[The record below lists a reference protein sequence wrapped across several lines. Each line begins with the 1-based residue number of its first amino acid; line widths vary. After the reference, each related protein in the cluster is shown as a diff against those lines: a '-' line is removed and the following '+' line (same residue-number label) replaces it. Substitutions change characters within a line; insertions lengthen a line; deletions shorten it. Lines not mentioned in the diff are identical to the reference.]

1 MTNWPIGLSTGCF
14 YMTNIL
20 DCLETIRASG
30 FSMIEVVFSPA
41 HLDYKN
47 LSAVREAA
55 NKIDALGME
64 AYSFHAPFATDI
76 DISSPDA
83 GCREYA
89 LDEILKAVE
98 AAAVLGVHY
107 FVIHPGPENADIPSR
122 EERLVRIENVV
133 SVLNRVAMRCS
144 EVGIR
149 CVLENKLPHLLF
161 GNSSDIVWILGAL
174 ETNQVGACLDTGHAF
189 LSGELYNLVYKLT
202 PYLRMLH
209 VHDNRG
215 HSDEHCPPGDGRID
229 WGAFLRELIQVHF
242 HGAFILEIAGG
253 KEPSEIMARARR
265 GRSFLREHAR
275 RLMLE
280 MSAPVPH
287 R

>member
-1 MTNWPIGLSTGCF
+1 
-14 YMTNIL
+14 
-20 DCLETIRASG
+20 
-30 FSMIEVVFSPA
+30 
-41 HLDYKN
+41 
-47 LSAVREAA
+47 
-55 NKIDALGME
+55 
-64 AYSFHAPFATDI
+64 
-76 DISSPDA
+76 
-83 GCREYA
+83 
-89 LDEILKAVE
+89 
-98 AAAVLGVHY
+98 VHY

-133 SVLNRVAMRCS
+133 SVLNCVAMRCS

-253 KEPSEIMARARR
+253 KDPEEIMARARK
-265 GRSFLREHAR
+265 GRSFLREHSR
-275 RLMLE
+275 RLILE